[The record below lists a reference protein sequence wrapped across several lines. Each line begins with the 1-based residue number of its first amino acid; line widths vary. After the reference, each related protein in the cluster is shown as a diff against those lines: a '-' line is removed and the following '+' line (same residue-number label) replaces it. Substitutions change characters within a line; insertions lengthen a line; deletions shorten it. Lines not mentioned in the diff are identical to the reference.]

1 MKEITSSATVDLT
14 GYRNV
19 TDLLVHRLAVAPD
32 HAAFDV
38 PIANGSA
45 WRTVT
50 TAEFA
55 EDVMATARGLIAAGV
70 EPGESV
76 AIMAQTRYEW
86 AVCDLAVWYAAGVVV
101 PIYDTSARSQVS
113 AIIADADVQVA
124 IGGSRAQ
131 TDLLR
136 AAMIA
141 RGHADPS
148 VWTMD
153 ACPGSDL
160 AALTVLGRRISPEQ
174 VEARRRLADLD
185 SLATIVYTSGTTSD
199 PKGANLTHRNFVGQ
213 VLGVAA
219 SYEQIVTD
227 TGNTVIFLPLAHV
240 LARALQLICIAKGMR
255 IAHVDQPKQAV
266 ASLKQ
271 LRPTFL
277 VVVPRV
283 LQKIDDA
290 AAEKAAR
297 VGLGRLWQAARG
309 AAIQAGIDA
318 ENADAGS
325 PPHREW
331 LATVRFAL
339 FDRLFYASLRARLG
353 GRIEYLLCGAA
364 SLNFELSWLFRGM
377 GVPIVEG
384 YGLTETTAPIVANLP
399 GSIRSGTVGVPLPSS
414 AVRISEAGEVLVRG
428 IGVFAGYRRAEDNID
443 AFTDGF
449 FRTGDLGT
457 LDDSG
462 RLTLR
467 GRLKDVIVTSA
478 GKTIAPASWEAEVE
492 ADPLIAHAVLVGEG
506 KPYLGGIILL
516 DTEIARSWAVRH
528 GGDALPAPGVD
539 GEPLTVN
546 DEGLI
551 SVVSRVVEQVN
562 QRFSPAE
569 QARRIVVLLA
579 DLSEA
584 GGLVTPTMKLK
595 KTVFTQRV
603 GAIIDR
609 LYLSGG
615 TVA

>member
-19 TDLLVHRLAVAPD
+19 TDLLVHRLAVAPN

-38 PIANGSA
+38 PIASGSA

-113 AIIADADVQVA
+113 AIVADADVQVA

-136 AAMIA
+136 AAMIE

-185 SLATIVYTSGTTSD
+185 SLATIVYTSGTTAD

-297 VGLGRLWQAARG
+297 VGLGRLWRAARG
-309 AAIQAGIDA
+309 AAIQAGIEA

-325 PPHREW
+325 PPHRGW

-364 SLNFELSWLFRGM
+364 SLNSELSWLFRGM

-384 YGLTETTAPIVANLP
+384 YGLTETTAPIVANVP

-414 AVRISEAGEVLVRG
+414 TVRISEAGEVLVRG

-443 AFTDGF
+443 AFVDGF

-595 KTVFTQRV
+595 KAVFTERV

-609 LYLSGG
+609 LYLGGG

>member
-1 MKEITSSATVDLT
+1 MKEIASSATVDLT
-14 GYRNV
+14 AYRNV
-19 TDLLVHRLAVAPD
+19 TDLLVQRLAVAPH

-38 PIANGSA
+38 PTADGSA

-55 EDVMATARGLIAAGV
+55 EDVMATARGLIAVGV

-101 PIYDTSARSQVS
+101 PIYDTAAQTQVS
-113 AIIADADVQVA
+113 AIVADADVQVA
-124 IGGSRAQ
+124 IGGSHDQAEV
-131 TDLLR
+131 LR
-136 AAMIA
+136 AAMIE
-141 RGHADPS
+141 RGDDDPS

-153 ACPGSDL
+153 AFPGSDL
-160 AALTVLGRRISPEQ
+160 AALTGLGRRISPEQ

-219 SYEQIVTD
+219 SYEQIVTE

-290 AAEKAAR
+290 ATQKAAR
-297 VGLGRLWQAARG
+297 VGLGGPWRAARA

-318 ENADAGS
+318 EHAEAGL
-325 PPHREW
+325 PTRRGW
-331 LATVRFAL
+331 RARVRLAL
-339 FDRLFYASLRARLG
+339 FDRVFYASLRARLG

-364 SLNFELSWLFRGM
+364 SLSSELSWLFRGM
-377 GVPIVEG
+377 GIPIVEG

-399 GSIRSGTVGVPLPSS
+399 GSIRSGTVGVPLPGST
-414 AVRISEAGEVLVRG
+414 VRISEAGEVLVRG
-428 IGVFAGYRRAEDNID
+428 IGVFAGYRRTEDNVD

-449 FRTGDLGT
+449 FRTGDLGA

-528 GGDALPAPGVD
+528 GGDALPEPCAD
-539 GEPLTVN
+539 GEPVAVT

-551 SVVSRVVEQVN
+551 SMVVHVVEQVN

-569 QARRIVVLLA
+569 RARRIVVLLA
-579 DLSEA
+579 DLSA
-584 GGLVTPTMKLK
+584 ASGLVTPTMKLK
-595 KTVFTQRV
+595 KAVFTERV

-609 LYLSGG
+609 LYLGGG